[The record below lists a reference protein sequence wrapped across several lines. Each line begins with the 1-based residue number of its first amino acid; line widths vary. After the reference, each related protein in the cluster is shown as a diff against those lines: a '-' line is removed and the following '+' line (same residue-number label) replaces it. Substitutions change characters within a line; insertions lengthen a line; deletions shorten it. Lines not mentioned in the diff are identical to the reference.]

1 MEGDNVAVNKKRG
14 KDKGKRKSSQWSDER
29 RIAQKKVEDR
39 RAEENKAR
47 LNELTPGSVAYLFEM
62 RKQREREKAA
72 EKKRNYRSRR
82 QSIAPS
88 YSPTQQ
94 FLTLS
99 DGSVLLNPM
108 RTPLVTGSIAY
119 TYTPISSSSS
129 STSTAVTA
137 APSSST
143 PRLAVEMEAT
153 PSASG
158 SSSLG
163 NALATSSDSSDSTT
177 TSTTAAT
184 ATRKKSKN
192 RKATKTLT
200 ELLANVANRRLNDYG
215 KSSQTFYRKIIEEGT
230 LQVAT

>member
-1 MEGDNVAVNKKRG
+1 MEGDNVAENKKRG

-29 RIAQKKVEDR
+29 RLAQKKVEDR

-153 PSASG
+153 PTPSANG

-163 NALATSSDSSDSTT
+163 NTLVTSSDSTA
-177 TSTTAAT
+177 TSTTV

-215 KSSQTFYRKIIEEGT
+215 KSSQTFYRNIIEEGT
-230 LQVAT
+230 LQVDP

>member
-129 STSTAVTA
+129 STLTLSSLSLLS
-137 APSSST
+137 PSSLS
-143 PRLAVEMEAT
+143 L
-153 PSASG
+153 
-158 SSSLG
+158 SSSVQTVSILSNDFPLLSSFLG
-163 NALATSSDSSDSTT
+163 HHHNPRTLLTLA
-177 TSTTAAT
+177 
-184 ATRKKSKN
+184 
-192 RKATKTLT
+192 
-200 ELLANVANRRLNDYG
+200 
-215 KSSQTFYRKIIEEGT
+215 
-230 LQVAT
+230 